1 MRRAG
6 AGGDLYAPDEE
17 YLRVAVSRLLPEY
30 YGAYADAGT
39 GAVLRGLA
47 ARLIAHHGDRW
58 LADALKTPH
67 SPSATAAFAA
77 LGRAVEA
84 REAGDYSTAGAEA
97 RAARR
102 LSQSAG
108 SPAGALCA
116 RLEQI
121 FVFDWDDRGRECVE
135 GADSLLQSLRAHS
148 YAWLDAQA
156 MLEEGSC
163 AVSMGEL
170 ERADVIE
177 RTALE
182 RASSDNYPVLF
193 SRAAGLN
200 ASRHALIGNGAAAW
214 RENFS
219 GLARYWA
226 GKYPLLRAHQFYS
239 NLSQLAQR
247 SHATH
252 SAVAW
257 TRELASI
264 DKILQ
269 SLGNKYVYG
278 PTLWQLGM
286 AELGAGFEEDADR
299 DLQQS
304 VEIDPQ
310 LRSQTMPNILLAA
323 VETTHG
329 QMDKALSRLLDV
341 QTAAERGNNLLRLQ
355 FAAELGR
362 LRLRRGEY
370 AESRKLF
377 EEARQ
382 IGENSWSRT
391 AAEDRVLWSG
401 AMASIYRGLVECEIK
416 TGADRRQTRALWS
429 QYRARLFARGN
440 AIAGA
445 QDAVPPGEARL
456 SFVELPSGVAVWLE
470 TDHGLDFRW
479 IKPPELLYAAVSR
492 LARGCASEGSP
503 AAVLRADAKELS
515 QQLLGS
521 WDGQLDGSRTLI
533 VETDGPVG
541 QVPWLALVRQNGHY
555 WSEDFALRIRAGAS
569 GGAAAAP
576 VASDSQALVVGA
588 PAFSGQEGLVPLPN
602 ALAEAEKVSG
612 LFSRS
617 IPLMG
622 RSAVL
627 SEVRERLAQ
636 AQLFHFTGHGY
647 GGEGGG
653 LLLRGAAGGPA
664 LLRAADIQDLD
675 LSRCSLVVLAGCST
689 AAGERGGPG
698 DPQSLVRAFL
708 HAGAADVVA
717 GLWDLD
723 SAGTQMLVDK
733 FYESLLS
740 GSGVAESLRKAA
752 AAVRSDSRYAQ
763 PYYWAGLEVFGSN

>member
-1 MRRAG
+1 
-6 AGGDLYAPDEE
+6 
-17 YLRVAVSRLLPEY
+17 
-30 YGAYADAGT
+30 
-39 GAVLRGLA
+39 
-47 ARLIAHHGDRW
+47 
-58 LADALKTPH
+58 
-67 SPSATAAFAA
+67 
-77 LGRAVEA
+77 
-84 REAGDYSTAGAEA
+84 
-97 RAARR
+97 
-102 LSQSAG
+102 
-108 SPAGALCA
+108 
-116 RLEQI
+116 
-121 FVFDWDDRGRECVE
+121 VE

-148 YAWLDAQA
+148 YAWLVTQA

-163 AVSMGEL
+163 AAWTGDL
-170 ERADVIE
+170 ESADASE
-177 RTALE
+177 RRALE
-182 RASSDNYPVLF
+182 RAHNDGYPVLYM
-193 SRAAGLN
+193 RALGMN
-200 ASRHALIGNGAAAW
+200 ASRHSQIGNGAAGW

-226 GKYPLLRAHQFYS
+226 GRYPPLRAHQFYS
-239 NLSQLAQR
+239 NLSQLAQK
-247 SHATH
+247 SHTTYA
-252 SAVAW
+252 AVAW
-257 TRELASI
+257 TRELAAIDSI
-264 DKILQ
+264 
-269 SLGNKYVYG
+269 LGNKNVYG

-286 AELGAGFEEDADR
+286 AELGAGFEDLAYH
-299 DLQQS
+299 DLQRS
-304 VEIDPQ
+304 VDIDPRMQ
-310 LRSQTMPNILLAA
+310 SATRPQIDLAA
-323 VETTHG
+323 LETTHG
-329 QMDKALSRLLDV
+329 ELGKALSHLQHV
-341 QTAAERGNNLLRLQ
+341 QTAAERGNDLLRLQ

-362 LRLRRGEY
+362 LQLRRGEY
-370 AESRKLF
+370 GESKKLF
-377 EEARQ
+377 EEARR
-382 IGENSWSRT
+382 IGENSWSR
-391 AAEDRVLWSG
+391 AAEEDRALWSR

-416 TGADRRQTRALWS
+416 AGADPRQARASWS

-440 AIAGA
+440 GVADA
-445 QDAVPPGEARL
+445 QDAVATGEARL
-456 SFVELPSGVAVWLE
+456 SFAELPSGVAVWLE
-470 TDHGLDFRW
+470 TDRGLDFHL
-479 IKPPELLYAAVSR
+479 IKSPELLREAAVR

-503 AAVLRADAKELS
+503 AAVLRADARELS

-521 WDGQLDGSRTLI
+521 GDGQLDGVRTLT
-533 VETDGPVG
+533 VETDGPVA

-555 WSEDFALRIRAGAS
+555 WSDDFAVSIRAGAS
-569 GGAAAAP
+569 GGATAAP
-576 VASDSQALVVGA
+576 LASDSQVLVVGA
-588 PAFSGQEGLVPLPN
+588 PAFSGQEGFVPLPN

-627 SEVRERLAQ
+627 SEVRQRLAQ

-708 HAGAADVVA
+708 HAGAGDVVA

-752 AAVRSDSRYAQ
+752 AAVRSDSRYTH
-763 PYYWAGLEVFGSN
+763 PYYWAGLEVFSSN